1 MRIILFL
8 YKPKLKLYFVS
19 DYGWSYYIFML
30 KSINIGIVGFGRIGR
45 NLLRL
50 GYDDP
55 QLNFVGVSD
64 LSGPESL
71 FYLLEHDSLYRHLDT
86 HAELRNNYIFFGKQ
100 KIRVLQGS
108 GPGSL
113 PWDALG
119 VEIILDCTGR
129 IWTRTELENYL
140 DSGVKRVIVTKPPED
155 PVDRIVVMG
164 LNDKDISLKDRIVSP
179 SSSTT
184 QVLALMLNILD
195 KAYGIEKAM
204 MTSVHAYTS
213 DQPLADS
220 VRSDLR
226 RSRSAVENIIPNQIR
241 SPKLIESLFPHLK
254 GKIDGIAFNV
264 PIPNGS
270 CVDLTTQLNSMPKV
284 EDVNNL
290 MKKIAQGELSEII
303 GYTDDPIVS
312 SDVVGDS
319 HSMLFDA
326 KATMISSNKLLKT
339 ICWYDDGYGY
349 SKRILELVKAYHR
362 LETKA

>member
-1 MRIILFL
+1 MAV
-8 YKPKLKLYFVS
+8 KV
-19 DYGWSYYIFML
+19 
-30 KSINIGIVGFGRIGR
+30 NIGIVGFGRIGR

-55 QLNFVGVSD
+55 RFNFVGISD
-64 LSGPESL
+64 LAEPEAL
-71 FYLLEHDSLYRHLDT
+71 FYLLGHDTVYGPTETETVLED
-86 HAELRNNYIFFGKQ
+86 NYIYFGDQ
-100 KIRVLQGS
+100 KVRLLPGA

-119 VEIILDCTGR
+119 ADVIIDCTGR
-129 IWTRTELENYL
+129 IWPRTDLEKYL
-140 DSGVKRVIVTKPPED
+140 DAGAKRVIVTTPPKD

-164 LNDKDISLKDRIVSP
+164 LNDNDISINDKIVSP

-195 KAYGIEKAM
+195 NEFGLEKAM

-226 RSRSAVENIIPNQIR
+226 RSRSAVGNIIPNQTR
-241 SPKLIESLFPHLK
+241 SPQLVETILPHLK
-254 GKIDGIAFNV
+254 GKIAGIAFNV
-264 PIPNGS
+264 PIPDGS
-270 CVDLTTQLNSMPKV
+270 CVDLTTQLQSIPSV
-284 EDVNNL
+284 EDVNAV
-290 MKKIAQGELSEII
+290 MKDVSENSLSAII

-319 HSMLFDA
+319 HSMIFDA
-326 KATMISSNKLLKT
+326 KATMIAAGKLLKT
-339 ICWYDDGYGY
+339 LCWYDDGYGY
-349 SKRILELVKAYHR
+349 SQRILELTKAYCD
-362 LETKA
+362 LEEAA